1 MSLAPQLKIIK
12 VDPNKLYLD
21 PNNPRLF
28 EKETEK
34 VPLDKVTEP
43 GVQSSTENGMGRLG
57 GGRPAGPLVLRW
69 L

>member
-1 MSLAPQLKIIK
+1 MSLAPQLKKIK

-43 GVQSSTENGMGRLG
+43 GVQSSTEESVANIKDKFGINGTC
-57 GGRPAGPLVLRW
+57 
-69 L
+69 